1 LSIRKKQKDAYSNA
15 LLRWLLGI
23 GSKPSI
29 QPKTTPTPKT
39 LQPNNPNL
47 PTKHTQVTLDLQ
59 PIQVNATV
67 KPIQL
72 RPYQDE
78 AIQIFMEK
86 KKGVIA
92 HATALGKTFIAVEAI
107 RRIGPPV
114 AIFVPTIAIME
125 QVWLRRLKEAGW
137 GSNIGVYYGGKH
149 EFRPITIFLYQSAIR
164 HPQAVTALNP
174 RLVIYD
180 EVHHLHSGEWA
191 NLLKFAEKSEYALG
205 LTATLDPYEP
215 KNKPIISIMPI
226 IHRMPIAEARKGG
239 WVAPIEVIPA
249 PAKMTYEER
258 LKYEEYEEIIRRTVW
273 QLRTSDPTVWAK
285 LSAVNPVARKGLWA
299 MAKRRMLLSEVKDK
313 LNVLLEIVKKNM
325 DRKILL
331 FSESIRSVETAKM
344 FLLQNGIPCETY
356 HSKKNKNERQAILQR
371 WAKSPTLNT
380 LLSVTSLEEG
390 LDVPDASVGIIY
402 ASGKTMRKIVQRLGR
417 LIRKAP
423 GKIAKIY
430 VIHVPYTTEDGVLRQ
445 VQRAVWRVK

>member
-1 LSIRKKQKDAYSNA
+1 MSIRRKYKDAYSNA
-15 LLRWLLGI
+15 LLRWLLGTTP
-23 GSKPSI
+23 KPSTHP
-29 QPKTTPTPKT
+29 QATPTLKTPTPM
-39 LQPNNPNL
+39 NSNL
-47 PTKHTQVTLDLQ
+47 KKHTQVTLDLK
-59 PIQVNATV
+59 PIQTNIATV
-67 KPIQL
+67 KPITL

-78 AIQIFMEK
+78 AIRIFMEK

-92 HATALGKTFIAVEAI
+92 HATALGKTFIAMEAI

-114 AIFVPTIAIME
+114 AIFVPTIAIMQ

-137 GSNIGVYYGGKH
+137 GSNVGVYYGGKH
-149 EFRPITIFLYQSAIR
+149 ELRPITIFLYQSAIR
-164 HPQAVTALNP
+164 HPEAVAALNP

-180 EVHHLHSGEWA
+180 EVHHCHSEWA
-191 NLLKFAEKSEYALG
+191 KLLEFAEKSEYALG

-215 KNKPIISIMPI
+215 KNKPIVSIMPI
-226 IHRMPIAEARKGG
+226 VHRMPIAEARKGG

-249 PAKMTYEER
+249 PARMTYEER
-258 LKYEEYEEIIRRTVW
+258 VKYEEYEEIIRRTVR
-273 QLRTSDPTVWAK
+273 QLGTSDPTVWAK

-299 MAKRRMLLSEVKDK
+299 MAKRRMLLSDVKDK

-325 DRKILL
+325 DKKILL
-331 FSESIRSVETAKM
+331 FSESIRSVEVAKR

-445 VQRAVWRVK
+445 VQRAVWRIR